1 MMTDILKF
9 EADMITLQVIY
20 NSIGNQEFGDTK
32 RTRSSRAGACNG
44 EEDTLS
50 SVKVDRVL

>member
-32 RTRSSRAGACNG
+32 RVEKRER
-44 EEDTLS
+44 LIP
-50 SVKVDRVL
+50 